1 MSRSRGR
8 APTHTLE
15 LLVPYQ
21 RVALRVISQAFRD
34 LERPRESQT
43 ARAFL
48 AGSPMLR
55 HWCALAD
62 LDAAKISATARSVA
76 ARHESR
82 LRRPAG
88 SDVSGTAFGAPE
100 PC

>member
-1 MSRSRGR
+1 MSKSRGR
-8 APTHTLE
+8 APSHTLE

-34 LERPRESQT
+34 LERPREAAAAQ
-43 ARAFL
+43 AFL

-62 LDAAKISATARSVA
+62 LDAASISATARIVA
-76 ARHESR
+76 ARHAAH
-82 LRRPAG
+82 RPPPIPPG
-88 SDVSGTAFGAPE
+88 RVNTGCGAPE
-100 PC
+100 SC

>member
-8 APTHTLE
+8 APSHTLE

-34 LERPRESQT
+34 LERPRESRA

-48 AGSPMLR
+48 AGSAMLS

-62 LDAAKISATARSVA
+62 LDAAKISATAQVLA
-76 ARHESR
+76 ARDEGGG
-82 LRRPAG
+82 RRPAR
-88 SDVSGTAFGAPE
+88 SGANGRTFGAPE
-100 PC
+100 SC

>member
-1 MSRSRGR
+1 M
-8 APTHTLE
+8 
-15 LLVPYQ
+15 PYQ

-34 LERPRESQT
+34 LERPRESRA

-62 LDAAKISATARSVA
+62 LDAAKISATALSMA
-76 ARHESR
+76 ARHEAR
-82 LRRPAG
+82 WQPAG
-88 SDVSGTAFGAPE
+88 PDAASGAGRAPGYHV
-100 PC
+100 PGVP